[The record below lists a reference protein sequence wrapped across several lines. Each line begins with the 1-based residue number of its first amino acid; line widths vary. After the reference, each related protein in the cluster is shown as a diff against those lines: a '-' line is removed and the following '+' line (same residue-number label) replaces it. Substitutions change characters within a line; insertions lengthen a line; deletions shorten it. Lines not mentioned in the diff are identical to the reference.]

1 MPGVQVF
8 DGNGRHLAMEQS
20 ASRESPGHCNQRR
33 RHRIRD
39 RYRRREITGSFRGL
53 AGCGRTGPWPARI
66 GRYGNY
72 DGQFL
77 VAHGVAVGK
86 GGEVYVA
93 DFTGKRVQKFM
104 SGKAQ

>member
-1 MPGVQVF
+1 VTRP
-8 DGNGRHLAMEQS
+8 DGSLVGRL
-20 ASRESPGHCNQRR
+20 
-33 RHRIRD
+33 
-39 RYRRREITGSFRGL
+39 
-53 AGCGRTGPWPARI
+53 

-93 DFTGKRVQKFM
+93 DFTGRRVQKFVP
-104 SGKAQ
+104 GKAQ